1 MKNPNGDVGSG
12 GVGNDSS
19 INTEAATTT
28 TLSAQ
33 LKLEETRELLHKAT
47 NCLVP

>member
-1 MKNPNGDVGSG
+1 MKNPNGDVGSSG
-12 GVGNDSS
+12 GGNDSS
-19 INTEAATTT
+19 NTGATTYT

-33 LKLEETRELLHKAT
+33 LKLEETREELHRAT